1 MKSQKGF
8 TLIELIVAIVIIGI
22 LAAVAVPKFADLSDA
37 SKAAA
42 CKQNQASLESACA
55 MYYAEGATSGD
66 AQYPA
71 DLGDL
76 VTDGYIDVEPQ
87 CPEDVDYVY
96 DPATGDVSCAQT
108 SGSHSHTI

>member
-1 MKSQKGF
+1 MLSQKGF

-66 AQYPA
+66 PNYPT
-71 DLGDL
+71 LLTDL
-76 VTDGYIDVEPQ
+76 VTEGYIDVEPQ
-87 CPEDVDYVY
+87 CPEGVAYTY
-96 DPATGDVSCAQT
+96 DNTNGDVSCAQL
-108 SGSHSHTI
+108 SGTHSHTI